1 MGWELGPVL
10 PLEWLGQAEAGLPLR
25 SDESGSK
32 SQLCHLLPG
41 DLRELTYLSGT
52 RFGWAFS
59 K

>member
-10 PLEWLGQAEAGLPLR
+10 PLEWLGQAEAGLPLK

-41 DLRELTYLSGT
+41 DLRELTY
-52 RFGWAFS
+52 
-59 K
+59 